1 MIDIDIPFDNAI
13 MMYNYLW
20 AKKFNIKYIF
30 NGYSTSTEGLM
41 PPNFSHYKFD
51 KRNVLDI
58 HSRFGEVPLNKMKIL
73 GSLDY
78 LIYDKF
84 YQIRLVFPLDYLD
97 YVKDDAKAVIKQEFD
112 WQDYGGKHYES
123 VFTRFYQGYILP
135 NKFKVDK
142 RKSHLSMLICSKQL
156 SREAALEILNNENP
170 YPSKELEREDKEFFI
185 KKMGLSEQEFESYID
200 SPAISHRFYKSDLDM
215 YDFLSPVYRY
225 LKRVFNIKV
234 FE

>member
-1 MIDIDIPFDNAI
+1 
-13 MMYNYLW
+13 
-20 AKKFNIKYIF
+20 
-30 NGYSTSTEGLM
+30 
-41 PPNFSHYKFD
+41 
-51 KRNVLDI
+51 
-58 HSRFGEVPLNKMKIL
+58 
-73 GSLDY
+73 
-78 LIYDKF
+78 
-84 YQIRLVFPLDYLD
+84 
-97 YVKDDAKAVIKQEFD
+97 
-112 WQDYGGKHYES
+112 
-123 VFTRFYQGYILP
+123 
-135 NKFKVDK
+135 
-142 RKSHLSMLICSKQL
+142 MLICSKQL